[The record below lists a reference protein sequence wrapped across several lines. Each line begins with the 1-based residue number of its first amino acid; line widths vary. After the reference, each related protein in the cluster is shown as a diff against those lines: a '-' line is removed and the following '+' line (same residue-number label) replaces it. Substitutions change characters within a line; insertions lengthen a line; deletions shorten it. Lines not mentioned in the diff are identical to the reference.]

1 MEEVDMN
8 KIGFRVDAGPNIGFG
23 HIMRCLSLAVEFR
36 KQGYEVYFL
45 SKMKDGI
52 VKIKESGF
60 NVIQL
65 NYKKTTDLKEGLYE
79 LQREAKEII
88 YAIKEYGLD
97 LLFIDSYNVT
107 EEYFLEIKPHVKK
120 IGYIDDLNKFVYPVD
135 ILINGNIAAEYMD
148 YKKYSEDEVMLLGP
162 KYNLLRE
169 EFRNLP
175 DKVINEEVK
184 EIMITTGGSDPY
196 NMSYKILKMILD
208 DEELKDLTINVIIGN
223 GFSNKEELR
232 KIKEKNKNVIL
243 HENIKEISEIMLKS
257 DIAISAG
264 GSTLY
269 ELCACGTPTLAFI
282 MADNQEFIVKKMD
295 ELGYLKS
302 LGWYYNLDDK
312 KLLKLIKTFIKDY
325 SLRIKLKNKGRS
337 LINAKGV
344 VRIVELISTL

>member
-8 KIGFRVDAGPNIGFG
+8 KIGFRVDAGPNIGIG

-65 NYKKTTDLKEGLYE
+65 NYKKTTVLKEGLYE
-79 LQREAKEII
+79 LQREAKEVI

-208 DEELKDLTINVIIGN
+208 DEELKDLTINVIMGN

-269 ELCACGTPTLAFI
+269 ELCVCGTPTLAFI

-312 KLLKLIKTFIKDY
+312 KLIKLIKTFIKDY